1 MCGLGGICARMKQ
14 NGLVSG
20 QVKYGKTRACA
31 GMNIGRLK
39 KVSGFSDGL
48 FFNIGGR
55 IGLISKYSGFEM
67 LYCLIYRRLL
77 GSSFNTSSL
86 E

>member
-1 MCGLGGICARMKQ
+1 MQRYKKDDMCARMKQ

-20 QVKYGKTRACA
+20 KRKHIKNRACA

-48 FFNIGGR
+48 FF
-55 IGLISKYSGFEM
+55 ISEAV
-67 LYCLIYRRLL
+67 LV
-77 GSSFNTSSL
+77 
-86 E
+86 